1 MQRSQIR
8 LKQLLISITMLVIYT
23 SGLQVQANSNPNYSE
38 YRLQKVVSNSNQQ
51 DSPIQQQ
58 TTTSKS
64 TTPTALRTNFT
75 NNTKTSSSLDSL
87 PLIVLALVVLGLLF
101 VLFAPGRFIRKPI
114 IIDKD
119 INDSANTPVEKTADT
134 IDLYMES
141 MDAEED
147 IEQQLDAEEQYESMD
162 IMTER
167 TIASR
172 DRKSHNRVV
181 SRRKR

>member
-23 SGLQVQANSNPNYSE
+23 SGLQVQAKSSTDSSDYH
-38 YRLQKVVSNSNQQ
+38 LQKVVSKVNQEV
-51 DSPIQQQ
+51 SPIQKQ
-58 TTTSKS
+58 SKN
-64 TTPTALRTNFT
+64 TTPAALSSNYA
-75 NNTKTSSSLDSL
+75 NNTKTSTSIDTL

-114 IIDKD
+114 IIDED
-119 INDSANTPVEKTADT
+119 INDSANTPTEKTADT
-134 IDLYMES
+134 IDSYMER
-141 MDAEED
+141 MDAEDD

-167 TIASR
+167 AIASR